1 MSDPVS
7 QPDIEDV
14 LASIRRLVS
23 EDGRPAER
31 RRPASGNGRLVL
43 TPALRVHEPAPA
55 ERGAEDEEAEG
66 DDAEGA
72 LVRHAE
78 TEALRKGLSGAA
90 ERRED
95 EAVIW
100 PVDPAESGDDAVE
113 DDGDD
118 VGAAGGD
125 AASAV
130 PDAPEAST
138 PVSESAGDASI
149 AEDEGWVTVPVQH
162 EPVDEVIF
170 AKPRVASG
178 PAAPSEEAAE
188 ATAAADASAGNAR
201 QDEAWPNEATADI
214 GGVDEAEAWDAAEPA
229 PGEDAATPSPEDGT
243 AEAET
248 IRPVSLEEKIAEL
261 EALLNGDDTSW
272 DDEGPAA
279 PAPTAEDEALPW
291 EDYVADDGADAAA
304 GAVSE
309 AQEHTTD
316 TASPAWEVVT
326 AAAAV
331 PVAAPGAGAPAWER
345 GEPAAVIPQAA
356 SPMGEAQERE
366 EDVAP
371 DSVAQDEED
380 VAPGAAAPD
389 EEDVAPD
396 ASAPDEAEDPAAETR
411 DTEGVIDEAALRELV
426 AQIVREELQGK
437 LGERI
442 TRNVRKLVRREIHRA
457 LTAQD
462 LD

>member
-55 ERGAEDEEAEG
+55 ERGAEDEEVEG

-90 ERRED
+90 ERRAD
-95 EAVIW
+95 EAEIW
-100 PVDPAESGDDAVE
+100 PVDPAEAGDDAVE
-113 DDGDD
+113 DDGEDAVAADGDD
-118 VGAAGGD
+118 
-125 AASAV
+125 ASAV

-138 PVSESAGDASI
+138 PVSESAGDASL

-162 EPVDEVIF
+162 EPVDELIF

-178 PAAPSEEAAE
+178 PAAPPEEPAN
-188 ATAAADASAGNAR
+188 ATAAADASAENAR

-214 GGVDEAEAWDAAEPA
+214 GGVDEAEAWEGAEPA

-272 DDEGPAA
+272 DDEGAAA
-279 PAPTAEDEALPW
+279 PAPAAEDEALPW
-291 EDYVADDGADAAA
+291 EDYVADDGADATAGPASELQEDTA
-304 GAVSE
+304 GAP
-309 AQEHTTD
+309 
-316 TASPAWEVVT
+316 SPFWNVVT

-331 PVAAPGAGAPAWER
+331 PEAAPGAGAPAWER
-345 GEPAAVIPQAA
+345 VEPAAAIPDAA
-356 SPMGEAQERE
+356 SPVGGAQE

-371 DSVAQDEED
+371 DT
-380 VAPGAAAPD
+380 AAPD

-396 ASAPDEAEDPAAETR
+396 ASTPDEQEDSTAEAPE
-411 DTEGVIDEAALRELV
+411 TEGVIDEAALRELV